1 MQICGQAGI
10 IGNGVRTSRI
20 WQWVEGRELGGKIH
34 FQPSV
39 EIGKKNGMI
48 SYYGFR
54 NNPSI
59 HSRFP
64 SVPTLPGLSQAD

>member
-34 FQPSV
+34 FQPSFG
-39 EIGKKNGMI
+39 INKKNGMI
-48 SYYGFR
+48 LR
-54 NNPSI
+54 
-59 HSRFP
+59 
-64 SVPTLPGLSQAD
+64 A